1 MNINLCEIVISN
13 KLRSEFLNSLVKIQV
28 LMEINH
34 DKSLLN
40 LDFFNFKNLIR

>member
-34 DKSLLN
+34 DKSLLIF
-40 LDFFNFKNLIR
+40 FFNFKNLIR